1 MGYAAKGPHD
11 IIRAMS
17 IETTLGGFDFAVIAA
32 YFAVTLATGL
42 FMGRFVKSSGDFFS
56 GGKKVPWWMGAI
68 SSYMAM
74 ISSFVFIAHAGVAYQ
89 DGLVAILVFWSTVF
103 AVVAGSWIFAWR
115 WQRARVTTPMEYL
128 EQRYGSGVRQ
138 FISWCGIA
146 FRVLDNMVRLY
157 SLGLIASVLL
167 RIPLS
172 AGIWLG
178 VVIVLAYTLTGG
190 LWSVLVTDV
199 IQCTILFS
207 AAVAMLFLSLH
218 AVGGLGALAQAL
230 PDHFNAFNGHRGSFM
245 FLFAYYLIVFIK
257 YNGNWAFIQR
267 LESVPDERS
276 AIKMGLLTAVLL
288 GAFPVVALL
297 PAIAARQM
305 IPGINPEEAYLTLCT
320 RLLPPGALGL
330 MVSAMLAATLSTLA
344 SEFNVTSSVFSKDI
358 YHRLLRPAAGAKEM
372 LFVGRFGMVA
382 VAALVAVG
390 AQFVTALGGA
400 FEANKLLMALFGVP
414 IVIPSVF
421 GILWKKPNTA
431 GVYACI
437 GGGVVSGILLKTC
450 WQGLS
455 WEVGTIIQIGISFAG
470 FFGGALLGTAT
481 SERESKDELFAMLV
495 FSRKER
501 KVAFASGSLGV
512 SEDEKAPSNLQGSK
526 TPSSE
531 SNVLG
536 STRSTCSTRLNA
548 SADSAGGK

>member
-11 IIRAMS
+11 IIYAMS

-89 DGLVAILVFWSTVF
+89 DGLVAMLVFWSTVF

-138 FISWCGIA
+138 VISWCGIA

-207 AAVAMLFLSLH
+207 AAVAMLFLSLN

-297 PAIAARQM
+297 PAIAARHM
-305 IPGINPEEAYLTLCT
+305 LPGINPEEAYLTLCT

-358 YHRLLRPAAGAKEM
+358 YQRLLRPAAGAKEM

-421 GILWKKPNTA
+421 GILWKRPNTA

-437 GGGVVSGILLKTC
+437 GGGVVGGLIFKNVP
-450 WQGLS
+450 GLS
-455 WEVGTIIQIGISFAG
+455 WEWATVAQVAVCFAG
-470 FFGGALLGTAT
+470 FFGGALFGT
-481 SERESKDELFAMLV
+481 SE
-495 FSRKER
+495 KER
-501 KVAFASGSLGV
+501 KSKESLFVALDLSRKDA
-512 SEDEKAPSNLQGSK
+512 EEH
-526 TPSSE
+526 TE
-531 SNVLG
+531 
-536 STRSTCSTRLNA
+536 C
-548 SADSAGGK
+548 

>member
-1 MGYAAKGPHD
+1 M
-11 IIRAMS
+11 
-17 IETTLGGFDFAVIAA
+17 TLDTPLRGLDFCVIAV
-32 YFAVTLATGL
+32 YFALTLCAGL
-42 FMGRFVKSSGDFFS
+42 FMGRFVKSAKDFFS
-56 GGKKVPWWMGAI
+56 GGQKVPWWMGAV

-115 WQRARVTTPMEYL
+115 WQRAHVTTPMEYL
-128 EQRYGSGVRQ
+128 EQRYGPGVRQ

-167 RIPLS
+167 NIPLA

-178 VVIVLAYTLTGG
+178 VAVVLAYTLTGG

-199 IQCTILFS
+199 IQCTVLFS
-207 AAVAMLFLSLH
+207 AAVAMLFLSYG
-218 AVGGLGALAQAL
+218 AVRAFAATPGTLGILEAL
-230 PDHFNAFNGHRGSFM
+230 PHHFELNHGPRGGFV

-276 AIKMGLLTAVLL
+276 AVKMGLLTALL
-288 GAFPVVALL
+288 LLVFPVVALL
-297 PAIAARQM
+297 PAIAARYLV
-305 IPGINPEEAYLTLCT
+305 PGLNPEEAYLTLCT

-344 SEFNVTSSVFSKDI
+344 SEFNVTASVFSKDI
-358 YHRLLRPAAGAKEM
+358 YQRLLRPRAGAREM
-372 LFVGRFGMVA
+372 LLVGRLGMVA
-382 VAALVAVG
+382 VAVLVAAG
-390 AQFVTALGGA
+390 AQFVTRLGGA

-421 GILWKKPNTA
+421 GILWRRPNTKGVYLCVAA
-431 GVYACI
+431 GVL
-437 GGGVVSGILLKTC
+437 SGLVFRQAL
-450 WQGLS
+450 GLS
-455 WEVGTIIQIGISFAG
+455 WEWATIAQVAACLAAYLAG
-470 FFGGALLGTAT
+470 PLLGTPA
-481 SERESKDELFAMLV
+481 REEASRAELFRLLDMEE
-495 FSRKER
+495 K
-501 KVAFASGSLGV
+501 
-512 SEDEKAPSNLQGSK
+512 SEI
-526 TPSSE
+526 
-531 SNVLG
+531 
-536 STRSTCSTRLNA
+536 
-548 SADSAGGK
+548 